1 MTKVYKIDPKNPDES
16 VLREVAEMIKEGK
29 LVAYPT
35 ETVYGLGTN
44 ALDEN
49 AVKRLFE
56 VKGRPKKPVSVVV
69 SDLDH
74 VERIAEPNETAL
86 KLMERFFPGP
96 ITVIVKKKKVI
107 PPIVTAGTDKIGIR
121 MPDYKIPL
129 KLAEFSGVPVTSTS
143 ANVSGKPSPTKP
155 EHVMADFMGK
165 IDAILDAG
173 ETPLKIESTVV
184 DTTTEPPK
192 VLRVGALPLDE
203 IKKVVGELE
212 VLDYRAYKPK
222 AKVVAV
228 FKGDVEEVASR
239 FEGKVCVV
247 REVDDLMDVLRR
259 CKDCDVIVFECADL
273 SEAVR
278 ARIMSIAD
286 VIYD

>member
-1 MTKVYKIDPKNPDES
+1 MTKIYKVDPKEPNEA
-16 VLREVAEMIKEGK
+16 VLREVADMIKEGK
-29 LVAYPT
+29 LIAYPT

-49 AVKRLFE
+49 AVKRLLE
-56 VKGRPKKPVSVVV
+56 VKGRSRKPISVVV

-74 VERIAEPNETAL
+74 VERIAEPNEVAM
-86 KLMERFFPGP
+86 KLMEKFFPGP
-96 ITVIVKKKKVI
+96 ITVIVKKKDTI
-107 PPIVTAGTDKIGIR
+107 PSIVTAGTDKIGIR

-143 ANVSGKPSPTKP
+143 ANISGKPSPTKP
-155 EHVMADFMGK
+155 EHVMEDFMGK

-184 DTTTEPPK
+184 DTTTKPPR
-192 VLRVGALPLDE
+192 VLRVGAISLNE
-203 IKKVVGELE
+203 IEKVVGEVE

-228 FKGDVEEVASR
+228 FKGDVEEVAGN
-239 FEGKVCVV
+239 FEGRVCIIRDVK
-247 REVDDLMDVLRR
+247 DLMDVLRR
-259 CKDCDVIVFECADL
+259 CKDCDVIVFECVNL
-273 SEAVR
+273 SDAVR
-278 ARIMSIAD
+278 ARIESIAD

>member
-1 MTKVYKIDPKNPDES
+1 MTKIYKVDPKEPNEA
-16 VLREVAEMIKEGK
+16 VLREVADMIKEGK
-29 LVAYPT
+29 LIAYPT

-49 AVKRLFE
+49 AVKRLLE
-56 VKGRPKKPVSVVV
+56 VKGRPRKPISVVV

-74 VERIAEPNETAL
+74 VERIAEPNEVAM
-86 KLMERFFPGP
+86 KLMEKFFPGP
-96 ITVIVKKKKVI
+96 ITVIVKKKDTI
-107 PPIVTAGTDKIGIR
+107 PSIVTAGTDKIGIR

-143 ANVSGKPSPTKP
+143 ANISGKPSPTKP
-155 EHVMADFMGK
+155 EHVMEDFMGK

-184 DTTTEPPK
+184 DTTTKPPR
-192 VLRVGALPLDE
+192 VLRVGAISLNE
-203 IKKVVGELE
+203 IEKVVGEVE

-228 FKGDVEEVASR
+228 FKGDVEEVAGN
-239 FEGKVCVV
+239 FEGRVCIIRDVK
-247 REVDDLMDVLRR
+247 DLMDVLRR
-259 CKDCDVIVFECADL
+259 CKDCDVIVFECVNL
-273 SEAVR
+273 SDAVR
-278 ARIMSIAD
+278 ARIESIAD

>member
-1 MTKVYKIDPKNPDES
+1 MTKIYKVDPKEPNEA
-16 VLREVAEMIKEGK
+16 VLREVADMIKEGK
-29 LVAYPT
+29 LIAYPT

-49 AVKRLFE
+49 AVKRLLE
-56 VKGRPKKPVSVVV
+56 VKGRSRKPISVVV

-74 VERIAEPNETAL
+74 VERIAEPNEVAM
-86 KLMERFFPGP
+86 KLMEKFFPGP
-96 ITVIVKKKKVI
+96 ITVIVKKKDTI
-107 PPIVTAGTDKIGIR
+107 PSIVTAGTDKIGIR

-143 ANVSGKPSPTKP
+143 ANISGKPSPTKP
-155 EHVMADFMGK
+155 EHVMEDFMGK

-184 DTTTEPPK
+184 DTTTKPPR
-192 VLRVGALPLDE
+192 VLRVGAISLNE
-203 IKKVVGELE
+203 IEKVVGEVE

-228 FKGDVEEVASR
+228 FKGDVEEVAGK
-239 FEGKVCVV
+239 FEGRVCIIRDVK
-247 REVDDLMDVLRR
+247 DLMDVLRR
-259 CKDCDVIVFECADL
+259 CKDCDVIVFECVNL

-278 ARIMSIAD
+278 ARIESIAD

>member
-1 MTKVYKIDPKNPDES
+1 MTKIYRIDPKSPNEA
-16 VLREVAEMIKEGK
+16 VLREVADMIKEGK

-56 VKGRPKKPVSVVV
+56 VKGRSRKPISVVV

-74 VERIAEPNETAL
+74 VERIAEPNEVAM
-86 KLMERFFPGP
+86 KLMEKFFPGP
-96 ITVIVKKKKVI
+96 ITVIVKKKDTI
-107 PPIVTAGTDKIGIR
+107 PSIVTAGTDKIGIR

-155 EHVMADFMGK
+155 EHVMEDFTGK

-173 ETPLKIESTVV
+173 ETPLKIESTVI
-184 DTTTEPPK
+184 DTTTKPPR

-203 IKKVVGELE
+203 MKKVVGDVE
-212 VLDYRAYKPK
+212 VLDYKAYKPK

-239 FEGKVCVV
+239 FEGRVCIIKDVK
-247 REVDDLMDVLRR
+247 DLMDVLRR
-259 CKDCDVIVFECADL
+259 CKDCDVIVFECVNL
-273 SEAVR
+273 SEAVK
-278 ARIMSIAD
+278 ARIESIAD

>member
-1 MTKVYKIDPKNPDES
+1 MTKIYKVDPKEPNEA
-16 VLREVAEMIKEGK
+16 VLREVADMIKEGK
-29 LVAYPT
+29 LIAYPT

-49 AVKRLFE
+49 AVKRLLE
-56 VKGRPKKPVSVVV
+56 VKGRSRKPISVVV

-74 VERIAEPNETAL
+74 VERIAEPNEVAM
-86 KLMERFFPGP
+86 KLMEKFFPGP
-96 ITVIVKKKKVI
+96 ITVIVKKKDTI
-107 PPIVTAGTDKIGIR
+107 PSIVTAGTDKIGIR

-143 ANVSGKPSPTKP
+143 ANISGKPSPTKP
-155 EHVMADFMGK
+155 EHVMEDFMGK

-184 DTTTEPPK
+184 DTTTKPPR
-192 VLRVGALPLDE
+192 VLRVGAISLNE
-203 IKKVVGELE
+203 IKKVVGEVE

-228 FKGDVEEVASR
+228 FKRDVEEVAEK
-239 FEGKVCVV
+239 FEGRVCIIRDVK
-247 REVDDLMDVLRR
+247 DLMDVLRR
-259 CKDCDVIVFECADL
+259 CKDCDVIVFECVNL
-273 SEAVR
+273 SDAVR
-278 ARIMSIAD
+278 ARIESIAD

>member
-1 MTKVYKIDPKNPDES
+1 MTKIYKVDPKEPNEA
-16 VLREVAEMIKEGK
+16 VLREVADMIKEGK
-29 LVAYPT
+29 LIAYPT

-49 AVKRLFE
+49 AVKRLLE
-56 VKGRPKKPVSVVV
+56 VKGRSRKPISVVV

-74 VERIAEPNETAL
+74 VERIAEPNEVAM
-86 KLMERFFPGP
+86 KLMEKFFPGP
-96 ITVIVKKKKVI
+96 ITVIVKKKDTI
-107 PPIVTAGTDKIGIR
+107 PSIVTAGTDKIGIR

-143 ANVSGKPSPTKP
+143 ANISGKPSPTKP
-155 EHVMADFMGK
+155 EHVMEDFMGK

-184 DTTTEPPK
+184 DTTTKPPR
-192 VLRVGALPLDE
+192 VLRVGAISLNE
-203 IKKVVGELE
+203 IEKVVGEVE

-228 FKGDVEEVASR
+228 FKGDVEEVAGN
-239 FEGKVCVV
+239 FEGRVCIIRDVK
-247 REVDDLMDVLRR
+247 DLMDVLRR
-259 CKDCDVIVFECADL
+259 CKDCDVIVFECVNL

-278 ARIMSIAD
+278 ARIESIAD

>member
-1 MTKVYKIDPKNPDES
+1 MTKIYKVDPKEPNEA
-16 VLREVAEMIKEGK
+16 VLREVADMIKEGK
-29 LVAYPT
+29 LIAYPT

-49 AVKRLFE
+49 AVKRLLE
-56 VKGRPKKPVSVVV
+56 VKGRPRKPISVVI

-74 VERIAEPNETAL
+74 VERIAEPNEVAM
-86 KLMERFFPGP
+86 KLMEKFFPGP
-96 ITVIVKKKKVI
+96 ITVIVKKKDTI
-107 PPIVTAGTDKIGIR
+107 PSIVTAGTDKIGIR

-143 ANVSGKPSPTKP
+143 ANISGKPSPTKP
-155 EHVMADFMGK
+155 EHVMEDFMGK

-184 DTTTEPPK
+184 DTTTKPPR
-192 VLRVGALPLDE
+192 VLRVGAISLNE
-203 IKKVVGELE
+203 IEKVVGEVE

-228 FKGDVEEVASR
+228 FKGDVEEVAR
-239 FEGKVCVV
+239 KFEGRVCII
-247 REVDDLMDVLRR
+247 RD
-259 CKDCDVIVFECADL
+259 
-273 SEAVR
+273 
-278 ARIMSIAD
+278 
-286 VIYD
+286 

>member
-1 MTKVYKIDPKNPDES
+1 MKTIIILAKKTLEDGN
-16 VLREVAEMIKEGK
+16 
-29 LVAYPT
+29 LVIFPT

-49 AVKRLFE
+49 AVKRLLE
-56 VKGRPKKPVSVVV
+56 VKGRSRKPISVVV

-74 VERIAEPNETAL
+74 VERIAEPNEVAM
-86 KLMERFFPGP
+86 KLMEKFFPGP
-96 ITVIVKKKKVI
+96 ITVIVKKKDTI
-107 PPIVTAGTDKIGIR
+107 PSIVTAGTDKIGIR

-143 ANVSGKPSPTKP
+143 ANISGKPSPTKP
-155 EHVMADFMGK
+155 EHVMEDFMGK

-184 DTTTEPPK
+184 DTTTKPPR
-192 VLRVGALPLDE
+192 VLRVGAISLNE
-203 IKKVVGELE
+203 IEKVVGEVE

-228 FKGDVEEVASR
+228 FKGDVEEVAGN
-239 FEGKVCVV
+239 FEGRVCIIRDVK
-247 REVDDLMDVLRR
+247 DLMDVLRR
-259 CKDCDVIVFECADL
+259 CKDCDVIVFECVNL

-278 ARIMSIAD
+278 ARIESIAD

>member
-1 MTKVYKIDPKNPDES
+1 MTKIYKVDPKEPNEA
-16 VLREVAEMIKEGK
+16 VLREVADMIKEGK
-29 LVAYPT
+29 LIAYPT

-49 AVKRLFE
+49 AVKRLLE
-56 VKGRPKKPVSVVV
+56 VKGRPRKPISVVV

-74 VERIAEPNETAL
+74 VERIAEPNEVAM
-86 KLMERFFPGP
+86 KLMEKFFPGP
-96 ITVIVKKKKVI
+96 ITVIVKKKDTI
-107 PPIVTAGTDKIGIR
+107 PSIVTAGTDKIGIR

-143 ANVSGKPSPTKP
+143 ANISGKPSPTKP
-155 EHVMADFMGK
+155 EHVMEDFMGK

-184 DTTTEPPK
+184 DTTTKPPR
-192 VLRVGALPLDE
+192 VLRVGAISLNE
-203 IKKVVGELE
+203 IEKVVGEVE

-228 FKGDVEEVASR
+228 FKGDVEEVAGN
-239 FEGKVCVV
+239 FEGRVCIIRDVK
-247 REVDDLMDVLRR
+247 DLMDVLRR
-259 CKDCDVIVFECADL
+259 CKDCDVIVFECVNL

-278 ARIMSIAD
+278 ARIESIAD